1 MSQITS
7 KHFLLIHLS
16 DLGRHLVV
24 YRGARP
30 NKLKHRTMVAVLR
43 NLVRIPRCGA
53 LLVLPMRLL
62 SRSTMLYQAESLVK
76 LPHPKVTAKDYKPP
90 VTIDRELP
98 DPFKEKKRNRWY
110 FIAYG
115 IGVVASLAIIFN
127 YEKTRS
133 PITNSILY
141 FLRRLKIARD
151 ELGSG
156 IDFTLSWPWISGELN
171 TVKGNIDILFDVKGA
186 NGPGTIKLKCNRSL
200 KLVPFDV
207 EHFVLVKD
215 GKLYDLTKDPEVD
228 FDI

>member
-1 MSQITS
+1 MFSIIVPFAYIPTPGCANR
-7 KHFLLIHLS
+7 II
-16 DLGRHLVV
+16 
-24 YRGARP
+24 
-30 NKLKHRTMVAVLR
+30 KHRTMVAVLR
-43 NLVRIPRCGA
+43 NLVRMPRLA
-53 LLVLPMRLL
+53 ASPMLLMRML
-62 SRSTMLYQAESLVK
+62 SRSSILYQAQSLVK
-76 LPHPKVTAKDYKPP
+76 LPHPPVTAKDYKPP

-98 DPFKEKKRNRWY
+98 DPYKDKKRNRLY
-110 FIAYG
+110 FVAYG
-115 IGVVASLAIIFN
+115 IGVLASLAIIFN

-186 NGPGTIKLKCNRSL
+186 KGPATIKLKCNRQL
-200 KLVPFDV
+200 KLEPFHVD
-207 EHFVLVKD
+207 HFLLVKD
-215 GKLYDLTKDPEVD
+215 GQLYDLTKDPDVD